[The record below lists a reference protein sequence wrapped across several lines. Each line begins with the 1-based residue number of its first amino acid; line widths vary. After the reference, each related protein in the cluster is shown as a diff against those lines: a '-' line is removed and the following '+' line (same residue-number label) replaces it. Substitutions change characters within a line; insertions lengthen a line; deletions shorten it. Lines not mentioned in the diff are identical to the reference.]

1 MNKEKLISVIL
12 STFNSEKTLEDS
24 VKSIL
29 DQTYKNIE
37 LLIMDD
43 CSEDSTSEIL
53 KKIKENHKNVKLFKN
68 ETNQGL
74 TKSLNKLI
82 TKSSGDLIARQDS
95 DDISHPERI
104 SIQALEIEKNKLDFC
119 SSRAIIKGSNRKIP
133 GFSFF
138 LPQKFTIKYK
148 NPFIHGTLLI
158 KKDVLQA
165 VGNYD
170 ENFYY
175 AQDYKLMSD
184 LLNQNFKY
192 SLINKPLYELNTK
205 NNISTKKLQ
214 EQNYYAECVR
224 KKIIPKL

>member
-29 DQTYKNIE
+29 DQSYKNIE

-43 CSEDSTSEIL
+43 CSEDSTSKIL
-53 KKIKENHKNVKLFKN
+53 KKIKKNHKNVKLFKN

-82 TKSSGDLIARQDS
+82 SESSGELIARQDS

-158 KKDVLQA
+158 KKDVLHA